1 MRLYDKSKIT
11 LREKNFGLSEK
22 NHNNS
27 TSKKS
32 LPIQEKSENKTVQ
45 EEIGTENESNE
56 SLISELEQKLEKEE
70 QKLGVCQE
78 KLKHALA
85 DFQNLERKTKLD
97 IENGVNLKID
107 KFMLGFLSIY
117 DDFILA
123 KKVLNDEKIDVSG
136 LESIVKNMNSLL
148 SEYGVTQINALGEIF
163 NPNFHEAVSVVED
176 SSLDED
182 TITKEIRKGYI
193 SQNRVIRPTIVEISK
208 KLKLDNSNGE
218 QNG

>member
-1 MRLYDKSKIT
+1 
-11 LREKNFGLSEK
+11 LSET
-22 NHNNS
+22 NHQDS
-27 TSKKS
+27 ISKKS
-32 LPIQEKSENKTVQ
+32 TPKQ
-45 EEIGTENESNE
+45 EEYEHMDKEGLGKENESTE
-56 SLISELEQKLEKEE
+56 SLISELEQKLLNEE
-70 QKLGVCQE
+70 QKLGICQE
-78 KLKHALA
+78 KLKRVLA

-123 KKVLNDEKIDVSG
+123 KKILNNEKIDVSG

-148 SEYGVTQINALGEIF
+148 SEYGVTTINALGEIF

-176 SSLDED
+176 SSLDD
-182 TITKEIRKGYI
+182 NTITKEIRKGYI

-208 KLKLDNSNGE
+208 KPKLDNSKGE
-218 QNG
+218 QND

>member
-22 NHNNS
+22 NHQDS
-27 TSKKS
+27 KTKKS
-32 LPIQEKSENKTVQ
+32 VPIQEESENNTVQ
-45 EEIGTENESNE
+45 EEIGPENESNE

-123 KKVLNDEKIDVSG
+123 KKILNDEKIDVSG

-208 KLKLDNSNGE
+208 KPKLDNSNGE

>member
-1 MRLYDKSKIT
+1 VRLYDKNKIT

-22 NHNNS
+22 NYQDS
-27 TSKKS
+27 KTKKS
-32 LPIQEKSENKTVQ
+32 VPIQEESVNKTVQ
-45 EEIGTENESNE
+45 EETGSENESNE
-56 SLISELEQKLEKEE
+56 SLIFELEQKLEKEE
-70 QKLGVCQE
+70 QKLGLCQE

-123 KKVLNDEKIDVSG
+123 KKILNDEKIDVSG

-148 SEYGVTQINALGEIF
+148 SEYGVTTINALGEIF
-163 NPNFHEAVSVVED
+163 NPNFHEAVSIVED

-208 KLKLDNSNGE
+208 KPTLDNSNGE

>member
-11 LREKNFGLSEK
+11 LREKNSGLSEK
-22 NHNNS
+22 NHNDS
-27 TSKKS
+27 KSKKS

-45 EEIGTENESNE
+45 EEIGPENESNE

-78 KLKHALA
+78 KLKHVLA

-107 KFMLGFLSIY
+107 KFMLDFLSIY

-148 SEYGVTQINALGEIF
+148 SEYGVTKINALGEIF

-208 KLKLDNSNGE
+208 KPKLDNSNGE

>member
-22 NHNNS
+22 NHQD
-27 TSKKS
+27 SKSEKS
-32 LPIQEKSENKTVQ
+32 LPIQEESENKTVQ
-45 EEIGTENESNE
+45 EEIGPENESNE

-148 SEYGVTQINALGEIF
+148 SEYGITKINALGEIF

>member
-22 NHNNS
+22 NPQDS
-27 TSKKS
+27 KSKKS
-32 LPIQEKSENKTVQ
+32 FPIQEESENKTVQ

>member
-1 MRLYDKSKIT
+1 VRLSDKNKIT

-22 NHNNS
+22 NPQD
-27 TSKKS
+27 SKSGKS
-32 LPIQEKSENKTVQ
+32 LPIQEESENKTVQ
-45 EEIGTENESNE
+45 EVGMDNESNE
-56 SLISELEQKLEKEE
+56 SLISELEQKLAKEE

-123 KKVLNDEKIDVSG
+123 KKILNDEKIDVSG

-148 SEYGVTQINALGEIF
+148 SEYGITQINALGEIF
-163 NPNFHEAVSVVED
+163 NPNFHEAISVVED

-182 TITKEIRKGYI
+182 TVTKEIRKGYI

-208 KLKLDNSNGE
+208 KPKLDNSNGE
-218 QNG
+218 QND